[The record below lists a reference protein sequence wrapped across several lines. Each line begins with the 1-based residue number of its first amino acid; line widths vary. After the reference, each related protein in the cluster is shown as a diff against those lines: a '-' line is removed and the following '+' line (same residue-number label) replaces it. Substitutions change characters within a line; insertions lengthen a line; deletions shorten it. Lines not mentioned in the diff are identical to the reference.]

1 MLPRVPFRRT
11 WDDMRYSLYHQGLPE
26 VRKHEVIETWVRTR
40 IDEGLLVPGD
50 KLSSESQL
58 CAQFGVSRNAV
69 RQAIHNLAHEGLVET
84 TKGIGTFCRA
94 RPPVSPHSANIG
106 LVEFFIGSYIYP
118 EVIRGCYNTLS
129 HNGYALLL
137 NQSEYDLDR
146 ERAILQD
153 LRKKKVG
160 GIIIAPIYGAGDRSN
175 ALLLEEI
182 QNEGT
187 AVVLCD
193 DYFPGRNF
201 SSVTLDYP
209 TCGEEAA
216 AHLWKMGHRKIGIF
230 YQKDFLIKTRR
241 MKGVLDF
248 LGRQEAPVKPAWIVG
263 FNGQGPTG
271 EASAAAEAFLRGAKE
286 LPSAFVCGNDEDALR
301 LIEAAE
307 RRGIHVP
314 GDLSVVGFDNSDIA
328 KAERISLT
336 SVDHPSITIGEKAAM
351 ILLDKISHPE
361 MRFVTHTIITPSL
374 VERSSVRRLDP
385 APPIPPSTLLQPA
398 PE

>member
-1 MLPRVPFRRT
+1 MKK
-11 WDDMRYSLYHQGLPE
+11 HQ
-26 VRKHEVIETWVRTR
+26 VIETWIKHR
-40 IDEGLLVPGD
+40 IDEGVLVPGE
-50 KLSSESQL
+50 KLASESQL

-69 RQAIHNLAHEGLVET
+69 RQAIHNLIHEGLVET
-84 TKGIGTFCRA
+84 TKGVGTFCRTRLPA
-94 RPPVSPHSANIG
+94 SPLSANIG
-106 LVEFFIGSYIYP
+106 LVEFFISSYIYP
-118 EVIRGCYNTLS
+118 EIIRGCYNTLS
-129 HNGYALLL
+129 RKGFALLL
-137 NQSEYDLDR
+137 NQSEYNLEQ

-201 SSVTLDYP
+201 SSVTLDYH

-216 AHLWKMGHRKIGIF
+216 AHLWKKGHRKIGIF
-230 YQKDFLIKTRR
+230 YQKDFLVKANR

-248 LGRQEAPVKPAWIVG
+248 LGRQEAPVRAAWMVG
-263 FNGQGPTG
+263 FNGQGPTS
-271 EASAAAEAFLRGAKE
+271 EASAAAERFLRGANE
-286 LPSAFVCGNDEDALR
+286 LPSAFVCGNDEDALN
-301 LIEAAE
+301 LIQVAE
-307 RRGIHVP
+307 RQGIRVP

-328 KAERISLT
+328 QLEKISLT
-336 SVDHPSITIGEKAAM
+336 SVDHPSFQIGEKAAD
-351 ILLDKISHPE
+351 ILLDKIFHPE

-374 VERSSVRRLDP
+374 VERSSVRSLVP
-385 APPIPPSTLLQPA
+385 AAPIPPSTLLQRGL
-398 PE
+398 E

>member
-1 MLPRVPFRRT
+1 MKK
-11 WDDMRYSLYHQGLPE
+11 HQ
-26 VRKHEVIETWVRTR
+26 VIETWIKHR
-40 IDEGLLVPGD
+40 IDEGVLVPGE
-50 KLSSESQL
+50 KLPSESQL

-69 RQAIHNLAHEGLVET
+69 RQAIHNLIHEGLVET
-84 TKGIGTFCRA
+84 IKGVGTFCRTRLPA
-94 RPPVSPHSANIG
+94 SPLSANIG
-106 LVEFFIGSYIYP
+106 LVEFFISSYIYP
-118 EVIRGCYNTLS
+118 EIIRGCYNTLS
-129 HNGYALLL
+129 RKGFALLL
-137 NQSEYDLDR
+137 NQSEYNLEQ

-201 SSVTLDYP
+201 SSVTLDYH

-216 AHLWKMGHRKIGIF
+216 AHLWKKGHRKIGIF
-230 YQKDFLIKTRR
+230 YQKDFLVKANR

-248 LGRQEAPVKPAWIVG
+248 LGRQEAPVRAAWMVG
-263 FNGQGPTG
+263 FNGQGPTS
-271 EASAAAEAFLRGAKE
+271 EASAAAERFLRGAKE
-286 LPSAFVCGNDEDALR
+286 LPSAFVCGNDEDALN
-301 LIEAAE
+301 LIQVAE
-307 RRGIHVP
+307 RQGIRVP

-328 KAERISLT
+328 QLEKISLT
-336 SVDHPSITIGEKAAM
+336 SVDHPSFQIGVTAAN
-351 ILLDKISHPE
+351 ILLDKIFHSE
-361 MRFVTHTIITPSL
+361 IRFVTHTIITPSL
-374 VERSSVRRLDP
+374 VERSSVRSLVP
-385 APPIPPSTLLQPA
+385 AAPIPPSTLLQRG

>member
-1 MLPRVPFRRT
+1 MKK
-11 WDDMRYSLYHQGLPE
+11 HQ
-26 VRKHEVIETWVRTR
+26 VIETWIKHR
-40 IDEGLLVPGD
+40 IDEGVLVPGE
-50 KLSSESQL
+50 KLASESQL

-69 RQAIHNLAHEGLVET
+69 RQAIHNLIHEGLVET
-84 TKGIGTFCRA
+84 TKGVGTFCRTRLPA
-94 RPPVSPHSANIG
+94 SPLSANIG
-106 LVEFFIGSYIYP
+106 LVEFFISSYIYP
-118 EVIRGCYNTLS
+118 EIIRGCYNTLS
-129 HNGYALLL
+129 RKGFALLL
-137 NQSEYDLDR
+137 NQSEYNLEQ

-201 SSVTLDYP
+201 SSVTLDYH

-216 AHLWKMGHRKIGIF
+216 AHLWKKGHRKIGIF
-230 YQKDFLIKTRR
+230 YQKDFLVKANR

-248 LGRQEAPVKPAWIVG
+248 LGRQEAPVRAAWMVG
-263 FNGQGPTG
+263 FNGQGPTS
-271 EASAAAEAFLRGAKE
+271 EASAAAERFLRGAKE
-286 LPSAFVCGNDEDALR
+286 LPSAFVCGNDEDAMN
-301 LIEAAE
+301 LIQVAE
-307 RRGIHVP
+307 RQGIRVP

-328 KAERISLT
+328 QLEKISLT
-336 SVDHPSITIGEKAAM
+336 SVDHPSFQIGEKAED
-351 ILLDKISHPE
+351 ILLDKIFHPE

-374 VERSSVRRLDP
+374 VERSSVRSLVP
-385 APPIPPSTLLQPA
+385 AAPIPPSTLLQRGL
-398 PE
+398 E